1 MLSINTTSHYQFT
14 NKAIACVTCL
24 AEGVLRCDTCARVSV
39 SQSECHMSHWS
50 HRCPRHTLASLL
62 LLALLVLP
70 GLARHPVHHLHHG
83 VERADTWDDVWLIH
97 LTPDTQPQVSS
108 HISASNQ
115 VFYRMMEINA

>member
-1 MLSINTTSHYQFT
+1 MLSINTTLHYQLT
-14 NKAIACVTCL
+14 NKAIACVRCL

-39 SQSECHMSHWS
+39 SQSECHMSHWP
-50 HRCPRHTLASLL
+50 HRCPHTLASLL

-97 LTPDTQPQVSS
+97 LTPDTQPQVTQ
-108 HISASNQ
+108 HISDGLKTCLC
-115 VFYRMMEINA
+115 